1 MNPCKLERLD
11 MKRGATHPGTRWRQ
25 RSRRALFV
33 SALLVTACRVD
44 APTSARLTDA
54 ANLAKG
60 GGAKSGP
67 AVASVQPSFA
77 RQDTTLDVRVFGSGF
92 AEGASVRWSLGGDT
106 TKIRVNGTQVV
117 SATEL
122 RANIT
127 VLSDA
132 PVALYDVEVTN
143 RDGKKGIGAER
154 FEVTTAEVVGST
166 GGDAQVYAISESG
179 QVAGYAATA
188 FVFEDGA
195 GLTSLGTGQAW
206 GIDPSGTAVVGRNG
220 LARAWIRQGPGVWI
234 AEDLPRSTGSVGGNA
249 ASAVRA
255 GDGSLIVAG
264 WDQVRVSRKQS
275 LNRPALWRRVGTG
288 WTGPVLYTHPGTA
301 ASAWDATGA
310 GVLVG
315 RATMSNG
322 SMVGV
327 VWENEATWTILD
339 GLPLAINES
348 GTLVVGTRGGAP
360 ALWWRNAAT
369 GQWNATGVP
378 LPQLASGSCE
388 TSFAN
393 GADDVND
400 AGIVVGG
407 SCAANGKIQAT
418 WWRLD
423 LSATPPAVVSG
434 PHALPGLGQIGV
446 GAESSH
452 ARAVTKAAPWIVA
465 GSAQSEG
472 NTVAVRWLLP

>member
-1 MNPCKLERLD
+1 
-11 MKRGATHPGTRWRQ
+11 MKRGATHPGTRRLQ
-25 RSRRALFV
+25 RTGRAVFV
-33 SALLVTACRVD
+33 SALLVAACRVD
-44 APTSARLTDA
+44 TPTSARLPDA
-54 ANLAKG
+54 ASLAKG
-60 GGAKSGP
+60 GGPKSGP
-67 AVASVQPSFA
+67 AVASVLPSFA
-77 RQDTTLDVRVFGSGF
+77 RQDTALQVRVFGSGF
-92 AEGASVRWSLGGDT
+92 AEGASATWSLGGDT
-106 TKIRVNGTQVV
+106 TKVRVNATQVV
-117 SATEL
+117 SSTEL
-122 RANIT
+122 SVSIS
-127 VLSDA
+127 VLVDA

-154 FEVTTAEVVGST
+154 FEVTTAEVLGTT
-166 GGDAQVYAISESG
+166 GGDAHVYGISESG
-179 QVAGYAATA
+179 QVAGYAETA

-206 GIDPSGTAVVGRNG
+206 GLDPLGTVVVGRNG
-220 LARAWIRQGPGVWI
+220 VARAWIRQGPGAWI
-234 AEDLPRSTGSVGGNA
+234 AEDLPRSAGSVGGNA
-249 ASAVRA
+249 ASAARA
-255 GDGSLIVAG
+255 ADGSLIVAG
-264 WDQVRVSRKQS
+264 WDQIRLSKKQS
-275 LNRPALWRRVGTG
+275 LNRPALWHRVGPG

-322 SMVGV
+322 ATVGV
-327 VWENEATWTILD
+327 VWENATTWTILD

-348 GTLVVGTRGGAP
+348 ATLVVGTRGGAP
-360 ALWWRNAAT
+360 AFWSRNAAT
-369 GQWNATGVP
+369 GQWNATAVP
-378 LPQLASGSCE
+378 LPQLAAGSCE

-434 PHALPGLGQIGV
+434 PHALPGLGQIGA

-465 GSAQSEG
+465 GSAQGEG
-472 NTVAVRWLLP
+472 NTVAVRWVLP